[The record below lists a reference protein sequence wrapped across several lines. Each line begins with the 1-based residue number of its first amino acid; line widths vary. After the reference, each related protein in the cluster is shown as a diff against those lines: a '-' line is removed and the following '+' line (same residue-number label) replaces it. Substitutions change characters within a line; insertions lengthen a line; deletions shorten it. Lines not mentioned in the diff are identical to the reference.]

1 MKLYRCMVNSYQMS
15 TTAVN
20 TWDRQIN
27 EHDSAWTAF
36 YRYRDLPLPR
46 PPVRDFAAAIG
57 QAPGRVA
64 GWSMTYT
71 WPSRLLAWD
80 QHLDGRRQA
89 VVETAVEEMA
99 RRHIGLAHAF
109 QAIAV
114 RAAEKIAEDLQNDL
128 ARMTPRDAIRIAD
141 VAVKMERLSRGEA
154 TERVEGT
161 DYSKCSPEQLAALE
175 SIAKTLDGK

>member
-1 MKLYRCMVNSYQMS
+1 MPLP
-15 TTAVN
+15 AVN
-20 TWDRQIN
+20 IWDRNIN
-27 EHDSAWTAF
+27 EPDSAWTSF

-46 PPVRDFAAAIG
+46 PPVRDFATTVG
-57 QAPGRVA
+57 QPPGRVA

-71 WPSRLLAWD
+71 WPARLLAWD

-99 RRHIGLAHAF
+99 RRHIGLAQSF
-109 QAIAV
+109 QAIAA
-114 RAAEKIAEDLQNDL
+114 RAAEKIAEDLTHDL
-128 ARMTPRDAIRIAD
+128 ARMTPRDAIRIVD
-141 VAVKMERLSRGEA
+141 VAVKMERLARGEA

-161 DYSKCSPEQLAALE
+161 DYSKCTPEQLAALE